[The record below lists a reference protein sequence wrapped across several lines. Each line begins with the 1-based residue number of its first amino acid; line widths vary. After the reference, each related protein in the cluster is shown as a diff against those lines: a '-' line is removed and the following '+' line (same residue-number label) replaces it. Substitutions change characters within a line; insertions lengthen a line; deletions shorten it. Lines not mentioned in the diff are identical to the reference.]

1 MSALAVESDP
11 KTSVLIA
18 ADHQPTRMGVR
29 LALAG
34 AAECFEAGDA
44 DEAVEVAVRDRPN
57 VCFVDFDSP
66 ERSIRAAAEITA
78 KVQDSSVVVMTPR
91 IDEDEFIAAI
101 RAGAVGYLSQG
112 VDPARLPFVVRGVM
126 RGEAAVPRALVARL
140 LDELR
145 GHEGRRRHLDLTEG
159 RSAELT
165 AREWEVVT
173 LLRQGLATR
182 TVAELL
188 GISAVTVRRHLSTVQ
203 HKVGAGSRTEL
214 VTMLA
219 RSNGSWH

>member
-1 MSALAVESDP
+1 MSALALEPDP

-18 ADHQPTRMGVR
+18 ADHRPTRMGVR

-34 AAECFEAGDA
+34 AADCVEATDA
-44 DEAVEVAVRDRPN
+44 EQAVEVAMRDRPN
-57 VCFVDFDSP
+57 ICLVDFDSP

-78 KVQDSSVVVMTPR
+78 KVQDASVVVMTPR

-101 RAGAVGYLSQG
+101 RAGAIGYLSQG
-112 VDPARLPFVVRGVM
+112 VDPARLPFVVRGIM

-145 GHEGRRRHLDLTEG
+145 GHEGRRRHIELPEG

-165 AREWEVVT
+165 AREWEVVA
-173 LLRQGLATR
+173 LLRQGLPTR
-182 TVAELL
+182 SVAELL

-203 HKVGAGSRTEL
+203 HKVGVRSRTEL
-214 VTMLA
+214 VTLLA
-219 RSNGSWH
+219 RSNGSWR